1 MKRSSIVIFVILTLI
16 SCNQNNSIN
25 EYLEKEYN
33 PEFKNCQKQKLK
45 ETELKVF
52 YSQIRLDTTS
62 YIQEIKIG
70 NINHKLE
77 LKLYSLNDSSIVLVN
92 EGLKE
97 VYHNSASEIVLTK
110 YNDTIIYKKLTKEVF
125 KDSIDVTDYD
135 RIVLSEIGYK
145 NIRSNRIYFT
155 VGFDN
160 AAHSMNYLY
169 KSCDV
174 GIFYRT
180 EKKGQVS
187 FNNFK
192 NTRE

>member
-1 MKRSSIVIFVILTLI
+1 M
-16 SCNQNNSIN
+16 
-25 EYLEKEYN
+25 
-33 PEFKNCQKQKLK
+33 
-45 ETELKVF
+45 KVF